1 MNQITI
7 SEATIDGALKA
18 VNAHRKQNKDKW
30 IETFVKFGGAI
41 TSIKSFNTSIQILRK
56 NGLDYGSVWDASVAA
71 FTKTI
76 KDCLEK

>member
-18 VNAHRKQNKDKW
+18 VNAHRKQNKNKW
-30 IETFVKFGGAI
+30 IETIVKFRGET

-56 NGLDYGSVWDASVAA
+56 NGLDYGSTWDASVAA
-71 FTKTI
+71 FTEKV
-76 KDCLEK
+76 KECLEK